1 MVPHLNTRNLVPSLV
16 IQENKSI
23 LKSRYLR
30 KSNQI
35 PIFIPILK
43 IKPNSNSILANLN
56 HRFLNVQNGYPPN
69 IAYNLEPLYPKWGA
83 LPFMNAY

>member
-23 LKSRYLR
+23 SKSMYVR

-35 PIFIPILK
+35 PIFVLILK

-56 HRFLNVQNGYPPN
+56 HQFLMSKMGTHLTLLTTLNHSTQNG
-69 IAYNLEPLYPKWGA
+69 EPCLS
-83 LPFMNAY
+83 